1 VVLPRLQAAILPLGQ
16 REIGRDIAVIEL
28 FGRRGNSLGSLRRND
43 TAMALYTREAHGVF
57 AMPLYTSQRCSALT
71 ARVRRARQWSDA
83 EIVRHDHGAV
93 QSIPDPAA
101 RAARILQGVLAA
113 GIERDFEE
121 KIHTV
126 VRPLIKRIW
135 DVNLSEC
142 QGTQLVRYKPGGHYV
157 PHTDAGADEFANRY
171 FTVLC
176 YLNQDFEGGK
186 TSFPSLNYAATP
198 ESGKAIIFP
207 ATFLH
212 CAEPVVRGEKLIL
225 LSWVCGPVPIRWV

>member
-1 VVLPRLQAAILPLGQ
+1 
-16 REIGRDIAVIEL
+16 
-28 FGRRGNSLGSLRRND
+28 
-43 TAMALYTREAHGVF
+43 
-57 AMPLYTSQRCSALT
+57 
-71 ARVRRARQWSDA
+71 
-83 EIVRHDHGAV
+83 
-93 QSIPDPAA
+93 
-101 RAARILQGVLAA
+101 
-113 GIERDFEE
+113 
-121 KIHTV
+121 
-126 VRPLIKRIW
+126 
-135 DVNLSEC
+135 LSEC

-198 ESGKAIIFP
+198 RAGKALIFP
-207 ATFLH
+207 ATYLH

>member
-1 VVLPRLQAAILPLGQ
+1 
-16 REIGRDIAVIEL
+16 
-28 FGRRGNSLGSLRRND
+28 
-43 TAMALYTREAHGVF
+43 
-57 AMPLYTSQRCSALT
+57 
-71 ARVRRARQWSDA
+71 
-83 EIVRHDHGAV
+83 V

-101 RAARILQGVLAA
+101 RAARILQGVRAA
-113 GIERDFEE
+113 GIEREFEE
-121 KIHTV
+121 KIHGV

-157 PHTDAGADEFANRY
+157 PHTDAGVDEFANRY

-198 ESGKAIIFP
+198 QTGKAIIFP
-207 ATFLH
+207 ASYLH
-212 CAEPVVRGEKLIL
+212 CAEPVVSGEKLIL
-225 LSWVCGPVPIRWV
+225 LSWVCGPVPVRWV